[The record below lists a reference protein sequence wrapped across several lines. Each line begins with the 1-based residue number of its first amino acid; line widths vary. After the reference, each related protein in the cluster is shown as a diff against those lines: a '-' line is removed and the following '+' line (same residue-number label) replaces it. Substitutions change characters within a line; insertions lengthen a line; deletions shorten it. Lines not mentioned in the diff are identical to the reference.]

1 MIHRI
6 EVADY
11 TDGAEQGTEKEAHLG
26 GAGKGNRLMV
36 FSQHD
41 HRNHNCHQI
50 PEKYLLHGRNIAAE
64 PDKHAHQRKEKCRG
78 QNTQNSLVS

>member
-6 EVADY
+6 EITDY

-36 FSQHD
+36 LSQHD
-41 HRNHNCHQI
+41 PRNHNSHQI
-50 PEKYLLHGRNIAAE
+50 PEKHLLYGWNIAAE
-64 PDKHAHQRKEKCRG
+64 PDKHAHQRKEECRG